1 MISTIGRLSKEEA
14 DLLLQENARRWS
26 HLWRSQTRSGWLV
39 KAEEEE
45 RERVVVED
53 HPSEVADEPI
63 VGDRIEHGGAG
74 LKAPSSTS
82 ATTRTTM
89 RRRRKT
95 AASLL
100 AGFSEGA
107 HHRCNAPAPW
117 LGLGNIASP
126 DVWPRTG
133 PVPNNHRARPE

>member
-89 RRRRKT
+89 RRRR
-95 AASLL
+95 
-100 AGFSEGA
+100 
-107 HHRCNAPAPW
+107 
-117 LGLGNIASP
+117 
-126 DVWPRTG
+126 RTG
-133 PVPNNHRARPE
+133 GVVACRVHRGSPPPLQRAGAMVRTWEYS